1 MSGGF
6 GVDRLARRMLADA
19 QRLTVPELDDNDVIV
34 MPDPLLIAEQCGLL
48 LDPWQQKVV
57 TYPGRKQILN
67 CCRQSGKSTT
77 TAFIADLEAV
87 YVPRSLVLLLSPSQ
101 RQSVELFRKVMEFYR
116 SMESPPCAVVDES
129 TLRVEFTNGSRV
141 IALPG
146 SEATTRGYSAATL
159 VIVDE
164 ASRVPDALI
173 AAVRPALATT
183 NGRMIVLSTPA
194 GQRGWFY
201 DTWLKGEGWERTEVT
216 ASDCPRITPEF
227 LEEERRE
234 LGEFQYAAEYEC
246 QFQDV
251 ETAVFSSALIRR
263 ALEDD
268 TVLPLFPVAPPR
280 EAA

>member
-6 GVDRLARRMLADA
+6 GIDRLARRMLQDA
-19 QRLTVPELDDNDVIV
+19 KRLTVPQLEDDVIV
-34 MPDPLLIAEQCGLL
+34 LPDPLGIAEQCGLA

-57 TYPGRKQILN
+57 MYEGRKQILN

-101 RQSVELFRKVMEFYR
+101 RQSGELHRKVMEFYH
-116 SMESPPCAVVDES
+116 SMESPPCEIAAES
-129 TLRVEFTNGSRV
+129 GLRVEFTNGSRV

-159 VIVDE
+159 VVIDE
-164 ASRVPDALI
+164 ASRVPDSLI
-173 AAVRPALATT
+173 ASVRPALATT
-183 NGRMIVLSTPA
+183 NGRIIVLSTPA

-201 DTWLKGEGWERTEVT
+201 ETWTRGEGWERTEVK
-216 ASDCPRITPEF
+216 AKDCPRITPEF

-234 LGEFQYAAEYEC
+234 LGEFVYASEYEC

-251 ETAVFSSALIRR
+251 ETAVFSSALIAR
-263 ALEDD
+263 ALADE
-268 TVLPLFPVAPPR
+268 TVLPLFPTMTPR